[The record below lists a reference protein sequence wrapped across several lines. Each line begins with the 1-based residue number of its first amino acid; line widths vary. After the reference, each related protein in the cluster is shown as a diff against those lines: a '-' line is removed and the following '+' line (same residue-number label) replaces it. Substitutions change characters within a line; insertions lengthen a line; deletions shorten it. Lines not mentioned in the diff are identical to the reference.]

1 LARHAGC
8 RHPNASPSLPF
19 SATAEYGRSGQSHR
33 LPADPVVTPSSAVG
47 VAWSPSPGRP
57 KSGERHAIAPG
68 GTDERGAIFASFSRR
83 DRVLRTTSRR
93 RLKRRPRIEPRLV
106 RVDRRVE
113 GFRQSRLLAA
123 SRQQSKN
130 YIGARPQQTTASP
143 FNEHEIPAHGRV
155 SRHLPWG
162 SWPLGEISAVIV
174 ASVCLTAAIRSRSS
188 SLPQRFHPTSTS

>member
-1 LARHAGC
+1 MSRHVGC
-8 RHPNASPSLPF
+8 KHPNASPSLPF

-57 KSGERHAIAPG
+57 KSGERHAIGPG
-68 GTDERGAIFASFSRR
+68 GTGRRGAIITSSSRS

-93 RLKRRPRIEPRLV
+93 RLERRPRSEPKLV
-106 RVDRRVE
+106 GADRRVE
-113 GFRQSRLLAA
+113 GRGPGHLLAA

-130 YIGARPQQTTASP
+130 YIGARPQQMTASP
-143 FNEHEIPAHGRV
+143 FNEHEKPAHGRV

-174 ASVCLTAAIRSRSS
+174 ASVCLTGAIRSRSS